1 MVRAIG
7 RVGSDDAYPAKLS
20 AKCADTLLWRMAMWK
35 APTSILNEIFILT
48 VSFPTGR
55 PVI

>member
-1 MVRAIG
+1 MRAIG

-35 APTSILNEIFILT
+35 ALTSILNEIFILT